1 MPISFRFRPIPF
13 IACLLLVSL
22 GIALA
27 QWQTRRAQEKELIAS
42 QMADRQHLP
51 ALVLTP
57 ATPASEIQ
65 AFRKLQLRGQFVN
78 EWPVYLDNRP
88 LQGKAG
94 LYVLMPFKL
103 ADSNRY
109 VLVARGWQQR
119 DARDRMHVSA
129 MAAPAGELVLEGI
142 VRDQLDRV
150 MQLGAPETIKPGSIV
165 QNLEMDG
172 LAKQTGW
179 NFYPF
184 IVEQTSVIE
193 DKLSRDWPLPSA
205 GADKHRGYAF
215 QWYALAL
222 MAFVFFVVTGFRR
235 GKNR

>member
-27 QWQTRRAQEKELIAS
+27 QWQTRRAQEKELIAT

-51 ALVLTP
+51 ALALT
-57 ATPASEIQ
+57 ATTPASEIQ
-65 AFRKLQLRGQFVN
+65 AFRKLQLRGQFMN

-94 LYVLMPFKL
+94 LYVLMPFRL
-103 ADSNRY
+103 TGSNRY

-119 DARDRMHVSA
+119 DARDRTHVSA
-129 MAAPAGELVLEGI
+129 DPAPTGELVLEGI

-150 MQLGAPETIKPGSIV
+150 MQLGAPETVKPGSIV
-165 QNLEMDG
+165 QNLELDG
-172 LAKQTGW
+172 IVKQTGW

-184 IVEQTSVIE
+184 IVEQTSSAG

-215 QWYALAL
+215 QWCALAL

-235 GKNR
+235 GKNG